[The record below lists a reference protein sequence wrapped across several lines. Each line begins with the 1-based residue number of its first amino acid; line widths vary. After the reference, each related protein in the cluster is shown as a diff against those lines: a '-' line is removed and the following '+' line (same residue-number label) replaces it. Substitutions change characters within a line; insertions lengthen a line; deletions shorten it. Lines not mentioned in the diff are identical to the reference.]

1 MNEGA
6 SQSRLR
12 EMNLATVLRVLFAE
26 APLSRADVATRTG
39 LTRSTVSRLV
49 DELIVNGL
57 VVELAPDGRGT
68 RGRPAVPIMPASHTW
83 MGLGLELN
91 IGHAA
96 ARLIDLA
103 GEVVAEDVV
112 HADFTTSDPEETLT
126 ALAES
131 GRRLLVAAPGSAKL
145 VGARLALP
153 GLVDSTT
160 GTLLRAPNLGW
171 SMVEAAAIVAR
182 VLGGDVSVGI
192 GNEADYAALT
202 VARQGPGRPSPHTD
216 FLYVS
221 GEVGIGSALVR
232 GSELVGGRHG
242 WAGEIGHTCVD
253 PTGLQCGCGA
263 RGCLETVAGQRALMA
278 AAGVRDREA
287 LEAALVRGD
296 ERAADAVAKAGRA
309 LGIALSGALN
319 LLDISVVVLGGHLG
333 ALSGYLLPTLT
344 EELTTRV
351 LAAPFDL
358 PTIEPVVVDNAPAA
372 SGAAFAAL
380 EGVLADPAS
389 WVVQV

>member
-12 EMNLATVLRVLFAE
+12 ELNLATVLRVLFAQ

-49 DELIVNGL
+49 DELIINGL
-57 VVELAPDGRGT
+57 VIELAPDGRGT

-112 HADFTTSDPEETLT
+112 HADFTTSDPQETLT

-131 GRRLLVAAPGSAKL
+131 GRRLLGAAPPTATL

-153 GLVDSTT
+153 GLVDSST
-160 GTLLRAPNLGW
+160 GMLLRAPNLGW
-171 SMVEAAAIVAR
+171 SMVEAAGIVGG
-182 VLGGDVSVGI
+182 VLGDVSVGI
-192 GNEADYAALT
+192 GNEADFAALT
-202 VARQGPGRPSPHTD
+202 VARLGPGRPSPHTD

-232 GSELVGGRHG
+232 GSEWVGGRHG
-242 WAGEIGHTCVD
+242 WAGEIGHTCID
-253 PTGLQCGCGA
+253 PTGLRCGCGA
-263 RGCLETVAGQRALMA
+263 RGCLETVAGQRALLA
-278 AAGVRDREA
+278 AAGAEDREA
-287 LEAALVRGD
+287 LERALVRGD
-296 ERAADAVAKAGRA
+296 ERAGRAIENAGRA

-372 SGAAFAAL
+372 SGAAFVAL

>member
-12 EMNLATVLRVLFAE
+12 ELNLATVLRVLFAE
-26 APLSRADVATRTG
+26 APLSRADVAARTG

-57 VVELAPDGRGT
+57 VVELAPDGRGG
-68 RGRPAVPIMPASHTW
+68 RGRPAVPIMPAGHTW
-83 MGLGLELN
+83 MGLGLEVN
-91 IGHAA
+91 IGHSA

-103 GEVVAEDVV
+103 GEVVAEEVV
-112 HADFTTSDPEETLT
+112 TADLTGSDPEQTLT
-126 ALAES
+126 TLAEA
-131 GRRLLVAAPGSAKL
+131 GRRLLVRAPSTARL

-153 GLVDSTT
+153 GLVDTT
-160 GTLLRAPNLGW
+160 SGTLLRAPNLGW
-171 SMVEAAAIVAR
+171 HVVDAAAIVAR
-182 VLGGDVSVGI
+182 ALGGGVAVGV
-192 GNEADYAALT
+192 GNEADFAALT
-202 VARQGPGRPSPHTD
+202 VARQGPGRPSSHTD

-221 GEVGIGSALVR
+221 GEVGIGSALIR
-232 GSELVGGRHG
+232 GSQWVGGRHG

-253 PTGLQCGCGA
+253 PSGLACGCGA
-263 RGCLETVAGQRALMA
+263 RGCLETVAGQRALHR
-278 AAGVRDREA
+278 AAGVDSRDD
-287 LEAALVRGD
+287 LMAALARD
-296 ERAADAVAKAGRA
+296 DSRARAAIAAAGRA

-333 ALSGYLLPTLT
+333 ALAPELMPTLD

-358 PTIEPVVVDNAPAA
+358 PAIESVVVDNAPAA